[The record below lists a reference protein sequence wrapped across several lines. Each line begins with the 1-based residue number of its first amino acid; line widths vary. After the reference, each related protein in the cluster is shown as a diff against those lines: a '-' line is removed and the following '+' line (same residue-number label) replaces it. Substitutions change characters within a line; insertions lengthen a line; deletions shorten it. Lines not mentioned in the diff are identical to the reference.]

1 MQKKKEKL
9 VEALDRERLNLSNQ
23 IDRMIANN
31 QKVTLLMLI
40 IFPDYYLILL
50 EFYYRPTVARARLE
64 DCKRN

>member
-9 VEALDRERLNLSNQ
+9 VEALDRERSILSNE
-23 IDRMIANN
+23 IDGMLANN
-31 QKVTLLMLI
+31 QRVTLMFI

-64 DCKRN
+64 NCKRN